1 MIVEL
6 TRLLAAK
13 KAAYTRCE
21 LRASELKRQR
31 DKLVEKAEFSQKSVV
46 VHRKASIFFQSLSD
60 DESSKFQAKL
70 ETLVTAGLQVVFQE
84 PMKFCIDVGT
94 ERNTI
99 TVRFFVESLV
109 NGYKAKLDILSA
121 KGGGVADVVA
131 FLLQFLM
138 VHYLPNRRPIIICD
152 EPWKNLSADYKTRFA
167 SFVKMICKKAGVQ
180 VIIVTH
186 DPEYIDVADKI
197 YKFSL
202 GDKGLTDVVALK

>member
-1 MIVEL
+1 MIAEL
-6 TRLLAAK
+6 TKLLAAK
-13 KAAYTRCE
+13 KVAYTKCE
-21 LRASELKRQR
+21 LRVDELKRQR
-31 DKLVEKAEFSQKSVV
+31 GRLVEKAELSQKVIV
-46 VHRKASIFFQSLSD
+46 AHRKASVFFQSLSD
-60 DESSKFQAKL
+60 DESNKFQTKL

-138 VHYLPNRRPIIICD
+138 VHYLPNRRRIIIAD
-152 EPWKNLSADYKTRFA
+152 EPWKNLSADYKARFA
-167 SFVKMICKKAGVQ
+167 SFVKMICKKADLQ

-186 DPEYIDVADKI
+186 DPEYSDVADKV

-202 GDKGLTDVVALK
+202 GDKGLTDVISI

>member
-1 MIVEL
+1 MIAQL
-6 TRLLAAK
+6 TKLLADK
-13 KAAYTRCE
+13 KAAYSRCE
-21 LRASELKRQR
+21 LRANELKRQR
-31 DKLVEKAEFSQKSVV
+31 GKLVEHARLSQKGVV
-46 VHRKASIFFQSLSD
+46 VHKKASAFFQSLSD
-60 DESSKFQAKL
+60 DESAKFQAKL

-99 TVRFFVESLV
+99 TVRFFVESVV

-138 VHYLPNRRPIIICD
+138 VHYLPNRRRIIIGD
-152 EPWKNLSADYKTRFA
+152 EPWKNLSADFKARFA

-186 DPEYIDVADKI
+186 DPEYSDVADKI
-197 YKFSL
+197 YRFSI
-202 GDKGLTDVVALK
+202 GDRGLTDVTSVK

>member
-1 MIVEL
+1 MIAEL
-6 TRLLAAK
+6 TKALAVK
-13 KAAYTRCE
+13 RTAYTRCE

-31 DKLVEKAEFSQKSVV
+31 DKLIEKVRLTQNGVV
-46 VHRKASIFFQSLSD
+46 VHRKASVFFQSLSD

-99 TVRFFVESLV
+99 TVRFFVESIV

-138 VHYLPNRRPIIICD
+138 VHYLPNRRRIIIGD
-152 EPWKNLSADYKTRFA
+152 EPWKNLSADYKARFA
-167 SFVKMICKKAGVQ
+167 SFVKMICKKAGMQ

-186 DPEYIDVADKI
+186 DPEYSDVADKV
-197 YKFSL
+197 YRFST
-202 GDKGLTDVVALK
+202 GDKGLTDVTPIK

>member
-1 MIVEL
+1 MIEQLEEL
-6 TRLLAAK
+6 LKEKLLA
-13 KAAYTRCE
+13 YTKCE
-21 LRASELKRQR
+21 LRVNELKRQR
-31 DKLVEKAEFSQKSVV
+31 DRFVEKAEFSQRGVV
-46 VHRKASIFFQSLSD
+46 VHRKASVFFQSLSD

-138 VHYLPNRRPIIICD
+138 VHYLPNRRRIIIGD
-152 EPWKNLSADYKTRFA
+152 EPWKNLSSGYKTRFA

-186 DPEYIDVADKI
+186 DPEYSDVADKV
-197 YKFSL
+197 YKFSI
-202 GDKGLTDVVALK
+202 GDKGLTDVISVK